1 MIDVFIQPS
10 SACPLTPNPKLR
22 VSPTEPVRGCWPSV
36 VLSSPHCESLSED
49 SYLFC
54 ELVLTVRCSFV
65 RDRHGS
71 PGDPNRPVMTT
82 ADSPKKRKRALSPLP
97 TRKIPIH
104 SEEPKVTEMSAEKT
118 STMEELDQKKT
129 EARAFFD
136 TEVGSKTVTAKYD
149 ENRRR
154 FLEAED
160 KDAWDRSARP
170 NKSDSDSE
178 DKKKDDEVEQRAADI
193 IRAIREYERNVTFGN
208 LASEALPLDD
218 DRDMGGQYLT
228 NKDRIDHQ
236 SKLYQI
242 AKIVPKGALLHLHFN
257 AELHPELLLVRA
269 REMENMYIRSII
281 PITEE
286 EHLGQTEMVFNVVD
300 PGTVNRGVNI
310 FSASYPKLTNPRDV
324 KNPAYLKTVWM
335 PWKKFRKEF
344 EKKFPGLYKEEEPET
359 FQAGRPPR
367 PPRHCGEPKRAVLY
381 PAENWLRS
389 KMVLSQD
396 EAYRPTQTVNGY
408 VGLSLHGS
416 YAY

>member
-1 MIDVFIQPS
+1 
-10 SACPLTPNPKLR
+10 
-22 VSPTEPVRGCWPSV
+22 
-36 VLSSPHCESLSED
+36 
-49 SYLFC
+49 
-54 ELVLTVRCSFV
+54 
-65 RDRHGS
+65 
-71 PGDPNRPVMTT
+71 
-82 ADSPKKRKRALSPLP
+82 
-97 TRKIPIH
+97 
-104 SEEPKVTEMSAEKT
+104 MSAEKT

-396 EAYRPTQTVNGY
+396 EAYRSTQTVNGY